1 VSELQSEKRSPEAAL
16 SIPPPSSYKNRL
28 LVYLVEKQYLSL
40 NTVSFEF
47 EQIPT
52 SRFAEVRREVAE
64 SDIRNPLH
72 ADLKAVATW
81 YLHQRGYHDIVYEQQ
96 YPESARIADVASV
109 SSGFYAEVGYVAD
122 VSRIYQM
129 LGLDVFNS
137 GNEISSVLRRHPPSD
152 EPTDRGGVQAMLSI
166 PFPAEEEYSRA
177 WELDEL
183 AIHTYTLGSR
193 SVSTPNR
200 RHRWWGEEE

>member
-1 VSELQSEKRSPEAAL
+1 VSELQSEERSSEAAL
-16 SIPPPSSYKNRL
+16 SIPPSSSFKNL
-28 LVYLVEKQYLSL
+28 LLEYLVENEYLSL
-40 NTVSFEF
+40 NTVSFDIEK
-47 EQIPT
+47 IPT

-64 SDIRNPLH
+64 SDIKNPLH

-81 YLHQRGYHDIVYEQQ
+81 YLHQRGCHDITYEQK
-96 YPESARIADVASV
+96 YPKSARIADVASA
-109 SSGFYAEVGYVAD
+109 SSGFYTEVGYVED
-122 VSRIYQM
+122 VSRVYQM

-137 GNEISSVLRRHPPSD
+137 GNEVSSVLRRHPPSN

-166 PFPAEEEYSRA
+166 PFPVEDEYSRA

-183 AIHTYTLGSR
+183 AIHTYTLGSK

-200 RHRWWGEEE
+200 NHSWWGEEE